1 MVVPN
6 KNLKNFF
13 LCDFVKKRRTGWCG
27 VFTTIHHHTIQNRM
41 LRVVKSFLCNHFQ
54 PIFH

>member
-13 LCDFVKKRRTGWCG
+13 LCDFMKKRRTGWCG